1 MTVGSAK
8 IVEDMTSLPDA
19 PSGTPSSVPIIL
31 DGWEGGDRAGGRSG
45 AGSDGASTAD
55 ERLFAG
61 LNPQQREA
69 AEYRG
74 PALLILAGAGSGKT
88 SVLTRRIAGLIE
100 SREAWPSQILAITFT
115 NKAANE
121 MRERVEGLLGGKA
134 QGMWIS
140 TFHSA
145 CVRILR
151 REAETIGK
159 TQSFT
164 IYDSGDS
171 RALLKRIIKELSAD
185 TLGFTV
191 AGAANR
197 ISKLKNELTDIEA
210 FARSANLSDPQEVM
224 FLEIFRQYTRALRT
238 ANAFD
243 FDDLIAETVFLFRA
257 FPQVAALYQRRFR
270 HILVD
275 EYQDTNHAQY
285 SLIRELTM
293 PIAPDIA
300 DELEAQGHH
309 IERMRDAVG
318 IVPGASLTVVGDSD
332 QSIYA
337 FRGADIRNIVEFE
350 RDFPGA
356 KVVLLEQNYRSTQ
369 NILSAANAVIAN
381 NFDRKD
387 KNLWTAVGDGEKIV
401 GYTGYSGH
409 DEAQFVADEIEKLHG
424 AGMAYKDM
432 AVFYRTN
439 AQTRAL
445 EEIFIRSALPYK
457 VMGGTK
463 FYERA
468 EIKDAMAYLVTVAN
482 PYDTLAL
489 RRILNTPKR
498 GIGPATETQLASYAD
513 DNGMTFREAMR
524 DAGSLGLGPKV
535 TSAIL
540 QLSTLLD
547 EATAKTDPENPA
559 GVSAVADVL
568 LFLLDGSGLLD
579 VLRNSRDPQD
589 EARAENVEELVAVT
603 REFARNNPDGTLID
617 FLTEVSLVA
626 AADDIDDSSG
636 AVSLMT
642 LHTAKGLEYDAVFL
656 TGVEEDLLP
665 HRMSAN
671 EPGGPAEERR
681 LFYVGITR
689 AKKRLFLSL
698 AMTRAQFGETAV
710 AMPSRYLQE
719 IPSEL
724 VEWRQ
729 SPGTAN
735 GRGGTQS
742 RALNARKPGLGS
754 GQGSSRWN
762 ESFSSGGFSAADRPK
777 AEWPNRVT
785 GKVRDNGDLE
795 LAPGDRIR
803 HTDFG
808 EGRVTAVTGEG
819 AKRVAHVQFDT
830 VGAKKL
836 LIKIAPIDK
845 L

>member
-1 MTVGSAK
+1 
-8 IVEDMTSLPDA
+8 MTSLSD
-19 PSGTPSSVPIIL
+19 PSAANSATPIIL
-31 DGWEGGDRAGGRSG
+31 DGRQGPGHPANRAGG
-45 AGSDGASTAD
+45 AGSSGGSSHDSFFD
-55 ERLFAG
+55 G
-61 LNPQQREA
+61 LNPQQRVA

-74 PALLILAGAGSGKT
+74 AALLIVAGAGSGKT

-100 SREAWPSQILAITFT
+100 SREAWPSQVLAITFT
-115 NKAANE
+115 NKAAAE
-121 MRERVEGLLGGKA
+121 MRERVEVLLGGKA

-164 IYDSGDS
+164 IYDSGDT
-171 RALLKRIIKELSAD
+171 RALLKRIIKGLDAD

-191 AGAANR
+191 AGAAGR
-197 ISKLKNELTDIEA
+197 ISKLKNELTDIETY
-210 FARSANLSDPQEVM
+210 ARSANLSDPQEVM

-257 FPQVAALYQRRFR
+257 FPRVAALYQRRFR

-285 SLIRELTM
+285 ALIRELTM
-293 PIAPDIA
+293 PIAPAVA

-309 IERMRDAVG
+309 VESMRDAVG
-318 IVPGASLTVVGDSD
+318 VIPGASLTVVGDSD

-369 NILSAANAVIAN
+369 NILSAANSVIAN

-387 KNLWTAVGDGEKIV
+387 KKLWTAVGDGDKIV
-401 GYTGYSGH
+401 GFTGYSGH

-424 AGMAYKDM
+424 AGMDYKDI

-445 EEIFIRSALPYK
+445 EEIFIRSALPYRI
-457 VMGGTK
+457 MGGTK

-468 EIKDAMAYLVTVAN
+468 EIKDAMAYLVAVAN
-482 PYDTLAL
+482 PDDTLAL

-498 GIGPATETQLASYAD
+498 GIGPATETQLQSYAD
-513 DNGMTFREAMR
+513 DNGINFRQAMR

-535 TSAIL
+535 TAAIL
-540 QLSTLLD
+540 HLAALLD
-547 EATAKTDPENPA
+547 EAGAMVDPANPA
-559 GVSAVADVL
+559 GASPVADVL
-568 LFLLDGSGLLD
+568 TYLLDKSTYLD

-589 EARAENVEELVAVT
+589 EARAENVDELVAVT
-603 REFARNNPDGTLID
+603 REFARNNPDGGLID

-626 AADDIDDSSG
+626 AADEIDDSSG
-636 AVSLMT
+636 TVSLMT

-656 TGVEEDLLP
+656 TGIEEDLLP
-665 HRMSAN
+665 HRMSAT

-719 IPSEL
+719 IPADL
-724 VEWRQ
+724 IDWKQ
-729 SPGTAN
+729 SPGMAN
-735 GRGGTQS
+735 SRGGSQS
-742 RALNARKPGLGS
+742 RALNARRPGLGS
-754 GQGSSRWN
+754 GSGGSGSGGSGSGGSGSRWN
-762 ESFSSGGFSAADRPK
+762 ESMSSSGFASKPK
-777 AEWPNRVT
+777 TEWPNRVT
-785 GKVRDNGDLE
+785 GQVRDNGDLE
-795 LAPGDRIR
+795 LVAGDRIR

-808 EGRVTAVTGEG
+808 DGRVTTVTGEG
-819 AKRVAHVQFDT
+819 AKRVAHVQFEK

-836 LIKIAPIDK
+836 LIKIAPIEK